1 MHFGLF
7 RAEFVDRRVA
17 KLPGPAPKAA
27 ARRQRSK
34 RDMGADIGLVTI
46 CGGVEPHMPSGLC
59 SAAQSAWRDF
69 WDDALCGVMRNPDA
83 SMALRWVKNLDRYYR
98 LMASADGEPIVTGS
112 TGQYRINPGYDLAL
126 KIEASIKA
134 DEQQLG
140 IGPLN
145 RLRLGVALSES
156 AKSLADLN
164 AEVEDDDEDD
174 DPRAGLAILGS

>member
-1 MHFGLF
+1 M
-7 RAEFVDRRVA
+7 
-17 KLPGPAPKAA
+17 GP
-27 ARRQRSK
+27 
-34 RDMGADIGLVTI
+34 DLGLVVAGQI
-46 CGGVEPHMPSGLC
+46 EPRMPSGLC
-59 SAAQSAWRDF
+59 QHAEAAWRSF

-83 SMALRWVKNLDRYYR
+83 SLVLRWVKNLDRYYR

-112 TGQYRINPGYDLAL
+112 TGQYRVNPGYDLAL

-164 AEVEDDDEDD
+164 AEADEDEDD
-174 DPRAGLAILGS
+174 DPRAGLEILSS